1 MRAVTTVSTR
11 SLHCVAVLCTGLALL
26 ACSNS
31 ASLTPTKEAP
41 SKSVRRSD
49 TFQAAVSRGELLVAG
64 SNAGAMVVSSD
75 AGKTWI
81 RNELPQPSSIIDMT
95 ACPDG
100 ELVALDFYRK
110 VWIGDATGKQWAP
123 RPIASPMT
131 PLAIT
136 CDQRG
141 QLWAVGSNTT
151 ILSSADR
158 GGTWKS
164 FTLGEDAILRT
175 VQFVDD
181 QHGVIS
187 GEFGTVL
194 TTQDGGASWQRQPKI
209 PNDFYPYAAYFA
221 DPQNGWLAG
230 LAGTMLHT
238 IDGGKTW
245 VQQENRSG
253 ASLYALVGR
262 GSELYGLGE
271 GGRVA
276 VLRDALWVPDEKSTA
291 TSAFLSA
298 GALVNAESLFVVG
311 AGGALK
317 LLDLSGKRATTPVDK
332 GKQ

>member
-1 MRAVTTVSTR
+1 MTTMWRR
-11 SLHCVAVLCTGLALL
+11 SLDCLAVLCAGLALL

-31 ASLTPTKEAP
+31 ASLTGTKEER

-49 TFQAAVSRGELLVAG
+49 TFQAAVSHGELLVAG
-64 SNAGAMVVSSD
+64 SNAGAMLVSSD

-95 ACPDG
+95 VCPDG
-100 ELVALDFYRK
+100 ALVALDFYRK

-123 RPIASPMT
+123 RPIASPIT
-131 PLAIT
+131 PLAMT
-136 CDQRG
+136 CDRRG

-164 FTLGEDAILRT
+164 FTLGKDAILRT

-187 GEFGTVL
+187 GEFGTLL
-194 TTQDGGASWQRQPKI
+194 TTQDGGASWQQQPKI

-221 DPQNGWLAG
+221 DPQNGWLSG

-238 IDGGKTW
+238 SDGGKTW
-245 VQQENRSG
+245 VQRENRSG
-253 ASLYALVGR
+253 ASLYALVGH
-262 GSELYGLGE
+262 GSELYGLGD
-271 GGRVA
+271 GGRIA
-276 VLRDALWVPDEKSTA
+276 VPRDGLWVPHEKATA
-291 TSAFLSA
+291 ASAFLSA

-311 AGGALK
+311 AGGALQI
-317 LLDLSGKRATTPVDK
+317 LDLSGKRAAAPVDK
-332 GKQ
+332 RKM

>member
-1 MRAVTTVSTR
+1 MTTMWRR
-11 SLHCVAVLCTGLALL
+11 SLDCLAMLCMGLALL
-26 ACSNS
+26 ACSSS
-31 ASLTPTKEAP
+31 APLTTNDEQ

-64 SNAGAMVVSSD
+64 SNAGAMVVSVD
-75 AGKTWI
+75 TGKTWI

-123 RPIASPMT
+123 RRITSPIT
-131 PLAIT
+131 PLAMT
-136 CDQRG
+136 CDRSG
-141 QLWAVGSNTT
+141 RLWVVGSNTT

-158 GGTWKS
+158 GSTWKS

-181 QHGVIS
+181 RHGVIS
-187 GEFGTVL
+187 GEFGTLL
-194 TTQDGGASWQRQPKI
+194 TTQDGGASWQQQPKI
-209 PNDFYPYAAYFA
+209 PNDFYPYAAHFA

-238 IDGGKTW
+238 SDGGKTW
-245 VQQENRSG
+245 AQQENRSG
-253 ASLYALVGR
+253 ASLYALLGH
-262 GSELYGLGE
+262 GSDLYGLGD
-271 GGRVA
+271 GGRIA
-276 VLRDALWVPDEKSTA
+276 VLRDRLWVAHENLIA
-291 TSAFLSA
+291 ASAFLSA
-298 GALVNAESLFVVG
+298 GALINTGALFVVG

-317 LLDLSGKRATTPVDK
+317 VLDLSGKVDAAPVDK
-332 GKQ
+332 RKT